1 MYPSILIYTLVY
13 YSNYLVYK
21 MIYNRL
27 LRASDLGIISL
38 VISQNYIYLV
48 DLISFYK
55 KLKYFNNYYTI
66 LNILDINNFFS
77 LITNNER

>member
-48 DLISFYK
+48 DLMSFYK
-55 KLKYFNNYYTI
+55 KLKYFNNHYTI
-66 LNILDINNFFS
+66 LNILDTNNFFS